1 MTKLSQLHL
10 FIFFSIALV
19 PMNGQAQE
27 TSAAHRHMGHV
38 ADGFRGTPDGMGLL
52 PTAMA
57 EAEVAARHA
66 SLSATNLTD
75 LAAMQRHAGHVLHAL
90 EGGEGRPGLGY
101 GLKKAT
107 EGIIAHIEMAAGG
120 DGASQGV
127 VTHSNHVATSSRNTL
142 ERASLIIDYI
152 EKVQNTD
159 SVNEAGRMTEQIA
172 TLAEQLLAGFDSN
185 EDGRIGWQENEGGL
199 QQAEQHMN
207 IMKRG
212 EGMP

>member
-1 MTKLSQLHL
+1 
-10 FIFFSIALV
+10 
-19 PMNGQAQE
+19 
-27 TSAAHRHMGHV
+27 
-38 ADGFRGTPDGMGLL
+38 
-52 PTAMA
+52 
-57 EAEVAARHA
+57 
-66 SLSATNLTD
+66 
-75 LAAMQRHAGHVLHAL
+75 
-90 EGGEGRPGLGY
+90 
-101 GLKKAT
+101 
-107 EGIIAHIEMAAGG
+107 MAAGG